1 MAKPITV
8 GDNVWLGANVTIL
21 PGVTIGEGKRYRRG
35 ERGDEG
41 YPGPRAG
48 SGESVPGRPG
58 DYGGRQDMQ
67 TVYIMIG
74 IPGAGKTT
82 YAKTKLAHAA
92 YLGTDAIREEL
103 FGKELTLRGHKRVH
117 QIMHERMLHYLEE
130 GRDVVI
136 DCTNI
141 TRKRRKILLNVIPPG
156 HQIVALF
163 MDTPLC
169 RQ

>member
-1 MAKPITV
+1 
-8 GDNVWLGANVTIL
+8 
-21 PGVTIGEGKRYRRG
+21 
-35 ERGDEG
+35 
-41 YPGPRAG
+41 
-48 SGESVPGRPG
+48 
-58 DYGGRQDMQ
+58 MQ

-163 MDTPLC
+163 MDTPLLQALKNNRSRKRHVPMIGIFSMKRNLC
-169 RQ
+169 APELEEGFTQIYHIRPQYVKEKDKIELVVVEEIDV